1 MAISFSRPDPSSPA
15 AVGAAQFTVGRRGFE
30 QEEVRDFLRM
40 VSAELAR
47 LQERE
52 RFLESELRALQTRGM
67 SGPGVLDEETVTTLL
82 GAETARVLTVAREA
96 AQQMRNRAA
105 EAAERLVRE
114 ASGDAA
120 RIREEAEIESSR
132 HRSDVA
138 VDVEAELELAK
149 QQGREMVIE
158 AREYREKVLAE
169 MARRREAAR
178 DQIEKLIHGRDRLL
192 GVFERASSVANDVL
206 DDLKEFD
213 DISAEIAKVSGVN
226 STGNSV
232 TSMPFDYEKEK
243 DKHADDLPEFE
254 EEIVVVVA
262 DAIVITD
269 EIVIVDETTEVHV
282 TKIDLTEV
290 DDAKTQVI
298 PIASASSAASMA
310 EHPSTE
316 PAKTEHIAEVV
327 QLFGK
332 NRKQKGSDNAPQVI
346 EPPALTPVVE
356 APVAETL
363 KVLSTPAPK
372 KSVDDLF
379 AKLRSTSISAVAT
392 EALASSKKVP
402 VRKLEV
408 VKDSSATKESAP
420 AEKSPAPATAAT
432 PAPKVTAKLKVVVPK
447 VVVPKVD
454 GAVFVKRQEVI
465 DPLIVLLSRKIK
477 RLLADEE
484 NSILTYLEIKKS
496 VVALEKVLPESAIH
510 TQQYVEA
517 LAEDLMAAAMGGA
530 RSLSSTMKAD
540 LRKKITNAAVMS
552 VLSKSIDE
560 TIVRPLRGRIQ
571 RCVEQS
577 NGSREEMSSL
587 VRSVY
592 REWKM
597 QRVETNIPDLACLA
611 YSRGAYLVLDA
622 NTPVCWMVD
631 PNGPACADA
640 EDNALAGATPLG
652 TQFPTGDLHP
662 TAHGGCRCLV
672 TPSLG

>member
-96 AQQMRNRAA
+96 AQQMRARAA
-105 EAAERLVRE
+105 EAAERVVRE
-114 ASGDAA
+114 AGGDAA
-120 RIREEAEIESSR
+120 RIRAEAEIESSR

-138 VDVEAELELAK
+138 VDAEAELELAK
-149 QQGREMVIE
+149 QQGREMVVE

-192 GVFERASSVANDVL
+192 GVFERASSVANEVV
-206 DDLKEFD
+206 DDLNEFD
-213 DISAEIAKVSGVN
+213 DISAEITSVSAVNGAVNN
-226 STGNSV
+226 STP
-232 TSMPFDYEKEK
+232 MPFDYEKEK
-243 DKHADDLPEFE
+243 DKHAEDLPEFE
-254 EEIVVVVA
+254 EEVVVVVA
-262 DAIVITD
+262 NEIVITD
-269 EIVIVDETTEVHV
+269 EIAIVEDIEIQIT
-282 TKIDLTEV
+282 
-290 DDAKTQVI
+290 
-298 PIASASSAASMA
+298 PIESASSAASMA

-316 PAKTEHIAEVV
+316 PVKTEHIADVV

-332 NRKQKGSDNAPQVI
+332 KRRQKDPDNAPQVI
-346 EPPALTPVVE
+346 DPPTLTPVVE
-356 APVAETL
+356 TPVVETP
-363 KVLSTPAPK
+363 VVETPVVETPEVSATPAQK

-379 AKLRSTSISAVAT
+379 AKLRSTSISTVAT
-392 EALASSKKVP
+392 ETLASSKKP
-402 VRKLEV
+402 PLRKLEV
-408 VKDSSATKESAP
+408 VKDSP
-420 AEKSPAPATAAT
+420 AAT
-432 PAPKVTAKLKVVVPK
+432 PAPKITAKTKVM
-447 VVVPKVD
+447 VPKVD

-484 NSILTYLEIKKS
+484 NSILTYLETKKA
-496 VVALEKVLPESAIH
+496 VVALEKVLPASATH

-517 LAEDLMAAAMGGA
+517 LAEDLMAASMGGA
-530 RSLSSTMKAD
+530 RSLSSSMKAD
-540 LRKKITNAAVMS
+540 LRKRITNAAVMS
-552 VLSKSIDE
+552 VLSRSIDE
-560 TIVRPLRGRIQ
+560 TIVRPLRDRIQ

-631 PNGPACADA
+631 PDGPACADA

-662 TAHGGCRCLV
+662 IAHGGCRCLV
-672 TPSLG
+672 VPSLG